1 MNSVGHCLRHAR
13 LDKHMT
19 LEDVSDQTKIPLSSL
34 ECIENDRFNELPNAI
49 VVKGFI
55 KSVCQVL
62 QLDEGQVLEGY
73 RASMGEKGKDE
84 IRMYAGSTS
93 GEVLKPKN
101 TRYRFVLAL
110 IIFLIFGSLLMLVIF
125 TPSNLKGSD
134 KLTGSVNTAMD
145 EEK

>member
-13 LDKHMT
+13 LDRNMT

-34 ECIENDRFNELPNAI
+34 ECIESDRFNELPNAI

-62 QLDEGQVLEGY
+62 QLDEGQILEGY
-73 RASMGEKGKDE
+73 RAVSGGRGKEE
-84 IRMYAGSTS
+84 IRTYAGSLS

-110 IIFLIFGSLLMLVIF
+110 IVFLIFGLLLMLVVF
-125 TPSNLKGSD
+125 TPSNLRGSD
-134 KLTGSVNTAMD
+134 RLSGSVNKAMD
-145 EEK
+145 AEK

>member
-1 MNSVGHCLRHAR
+1 MNSVGHCLKHAR

-19 LEDVSDQTKIPLSSL
+19 LEDVSDQTKIPLASL

-62 QLDEGQVLEGY
+62 QMDEGQVLEGY

-84 IRMYAGSTS
+84 IRVYASSTS

-125 TPSNLKGSD
+125 TPSNLRGSD
-134 KLTGSVNTAMD
+134 RLTGSVNTAMD
-145 EEK
+145 AEK